1 MPSFFYKKKYIKMDY
16 LLRTLAFAIMPKP
29 LPPLHLY
36 TYKISKKVSDDTH
49 NHIPKGDISCK
60 IHTRGGTLVGEFNY
74 RSHNGQVGGMYLSEN
89 YRHRTLEQQMLVY
102 MMKDMQDAGAK
113 EIWEV
118 INKETKAESDALF
131 YSILWDFRYKKSHVH
146 PSVTGPGYIMEIPKD
161 LRTLLI
167 TPGLGKYADN

>member
-1 MPSFFYKKKYIKMDY
+1 MEH

-36 TYKISKKVSDDTH
+36 TYTITRTISDDNH
-49 NHIPKGDISCK
+49 NRVPNGDIYCNVQTQYGK
-60 IHTRGGTLVGEFNY
+60 MVGEFNY
-74 RSHNGQVGGMYLSEN
+74 RIKTGQIGGIYLSEK
-89 YRHRTLEQQMLVY
+89 YRHRTLEQQMLIY
-102 MMKDMQDAGAK
+102 MMKDMQDAGAR

-118 INKETKAESDALF
+118 INNENESTPHF
-131 YSILWDFRYKKSHVH
+131 YSILWGFQYKKSHVH